1 MPKKLTKKYVLMVL
15 KSEYE
20 GGLKNGWVMSYAGP
34 GNRSKKF
41 ANAEQYMLDFIED
54 FQPEDQEFVKEILY
68 KEILNKQ

>member
-1 MPKKLTKKYVLMVL
+1 MSKKLTKAYVLMVL
-15 KSEYE
+15 KSEYK
-20 GGLKNGWVMSYAGP
+20 GGLKNGWVMHYAGP
-34 GNRSKKF
+34 GNRKKQF